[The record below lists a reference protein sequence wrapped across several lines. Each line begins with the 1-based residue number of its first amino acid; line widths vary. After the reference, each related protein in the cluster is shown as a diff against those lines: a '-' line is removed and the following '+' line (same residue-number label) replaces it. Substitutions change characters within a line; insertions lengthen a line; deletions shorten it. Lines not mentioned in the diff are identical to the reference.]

1 MTGMRVLL
9 VVTGLVAL
17 VACVALGIA
26 WLSSGPPA
34 APPSA
39 KALESTLLAPCC
51 FGGTIDVHDSD
62 ISRELRAE
70 IEARVGRGEST
81 AAIEA
86 DLVGRYGAQMRA
98 MPDRAAFL
106 ITSTLSMIAIA
117 LAGGAVLALAR
128 RWQREG
134 SAARGDPSCQVA
146 ARGRDRLD
154 EQLDAELEAL
164 DR

>member
-1 MTGMRVLL
+1 MTGMRALL
-9 VVTGLVAL
+9 VVIGPVAL

-26 WLSSGPPA
+26 WLSSGLPA

-128 RWQREG
+128 RWEREG
-134 SAARGDPSCQVA
+134 ERSE
-146 ARGRDRLD
+146 GRTCVPGCR
-154 EQLDAELEAL
+154 
-164 DR
+164 